1 MQPIL
6 SSNVLH
12 SLAHQDALLAFDFD
26 GTLAPIVDD
35 PATPA
40 MRPETRHL
48 LARVAQLYPCG
59 VISGRPEQDL
69 LRLLAGVTVWYVI
82 GNRGLH
88 PPPALEQLA
97 KDVGRWESAL
107 ADRLGRIDG
116 VLIENKGVSLAV
128 HYRRAAERERA
139 RAAIV
144 EAGALLGRVR
154 VVQGKEVVN
163 FLPEDGPDKGRSLER
178 VRSQL
183 GCAAVLYVG
192 DDETDEDAFRL
203 EGVTGVRVGH
213 CERSAARWF
222 VNDQEEVDDLL
233 EQIAL
238 ARPRA
243 QRRPEAAPRSRERTT
258 G

>member
-12 SLAHQDALLAFDFD
+12 SLADQDVLLAFDFD

-35 PATPA
+35 PASPS

-48 LARVAQLYPCG
+48 LAQVAQLYPCV
-59 VISGRPEQDL
+59 VISGRPEQDV

-82 GNRGLH
+82 GNRGLY
-88 PPPALEQLA
+88 PPPALERLSA
-97 KDVGRWESAL
+97 DVGRWERTL

-116 VLIENKGVSLAV
+116 VLIENKGISLAV

-139 RAAIV
+139 RAAIA
-144 EAGALLGRVR
+144 EAAALLDQVR

-178 VRSQL
+178 VRTQL
-183 GCAAVLYVG
+183 GCGAALYVG

-213 CERSAARWF
+213 REGSAARYF
-222 VNDQEEVDDLL
+222 VGDQEEVDDLL
-233 EQIAL
+233 EQLAL
-238 ARPRA
+238 VRPRA
-243 QRRPEAAPRSRERTT
+243 QHRPEAAPRSRERTT

>member
-12 SLAHQDALLAFDFD
+12 SLADQDALLAFDFD

-35 PATPA
+35 PVSPS
-40 MRPETRHL
+40 MRPQTRHL
-48 LARVAQLYPCG
+48 LAQVAQLYPCV
-59 VISGRPEQDL
+59 VISGRPEQDV
-69 LRLLAGVTVWYVI
+69 LRLLSGVTVWYVI

-88 PPPALEQLA
+88 PPPALERLSA
-97 KDVGRWESAL
+97 DVGRWETTL

-116 VLIENKGVSLAV
+116 VLIENKGISLAV

-139 RAAIV
+139 RAAI
-144 EAGALLGRVR
+144 ADAAALLGKVR

-178 VRSQL
+178 VRAHL
-183 GCAAVLYVG
+183 GCRATLYVG

-213 CERSAARWF
+213 REGSAARYF
-222 VNDQEEVDDLL
+222 LNDQEEVDDLL

-243 QRRPEAAPRSRERTT
+243 QRRPEAAPRSRERT
-258 G
+258 GG